1 MMCHR
6 GLLSHDRHGVMQGE
20 LAERWNVADDGT
32 WTFVLRQ
39 ALGRDGPP
47 SPRKTSPGPCERRKR
62 ATRRPVFR
70 ASLPASHRPP
80 PRRQDRRH
88 EDRRTAGGAA
98 AGTSGH
104 RGCVGILQPPSG
116 QRVAHDPEMAR
127 ALLAEAGYPDG
138 FDGAMLSTAQYG
150 MLPSRAEVCQ
160 AYLSM
165 IGVSV
170 TLNLPEW
177 TTRTLEVTI
186 AASLIATG
194 VPLGPMGRSGR
205 MAGRTRWFR

>member
-1 MMCHR
+1 MKTDEPQAVLPPEH
-6 GLLSHDRHGVMQGE
+6 
-20 LAERWNVADDGT
+20 LAIADASE
-32 WTFVLRQ
+32 FY
-39 ALGRDGPP
+39 
-47 SPRKTSPGPCERRKR
+47 SPRL
-62 ATRRPVFR
+62 
-70 ASLPASHRPP
+70 ASEWP
-80 PRRQDRRH
+80 
-88 EDRRTAGGAA
+88 
-98 AGTSGH
+98 
-104 RGCVGILQPPSG
+104 
-116 QRVAHDPEMAR
+116 HDPEMAR

-205 MAGRTRWFR
+205 MAGRMRWFR